1 MWCGD
6 SLAKVVGKEEVVRRE
21 LGDGEGKNCA
31 MVVLAL
37 SQPGNRERQHMKK
50 KRGSDS
56 PHAAYLFLVL
66 FLDFVIALEVRHTK
80 LAK

>member
-21 LGDGEGKNCA
+21 LGDGAGKNRA

-37 SQPGNRERQHMKK
+37 SQPGNRERQHMRK
-50 KRGSDS
+50 KRGSES
-56 PHAAYLFLVL
+56 PHAAL